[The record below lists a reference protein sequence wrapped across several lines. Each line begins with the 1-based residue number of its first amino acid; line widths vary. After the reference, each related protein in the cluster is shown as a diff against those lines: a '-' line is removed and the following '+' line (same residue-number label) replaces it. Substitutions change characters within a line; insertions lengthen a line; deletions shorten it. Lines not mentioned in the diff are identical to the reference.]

1 MRLDEKLQII
11 KKIIEDKKGQ
21 DIKILDLRELSTVC
35 DVFVICSVDIPLQA
49 RAIADEI
56 DYQLSDRGEY
66 PVSVE
71 GYEGSEWLLMD
82 YGDVVVHIFTHS
94 ARVFYDLDRLWAD
107 APEFCL
113 V

>member
-1 MRLDEKLQII
+1 MRLDEKIQLI
-11 KKIIEDKKGQ
+11 KKAIEDKKGQ
-21 DIKILDLRELSTVC
+21 DLKILDLRELSTVC

-56 DYQLSDRGEY
+56 DYLLSERGEY

-71 GYEGSEWLLMD
+71 GYDSSEWLLMD

-94 ARVFYDLDRLWAD
+94 ARAFYDLDRLWAD